1 MKPRSIA
8 RVLGAIVY
16 LLAGAACARALEIKG
31 MVLTV
36 SDLDRSIAFYQS
48 ALGFSKVGER
58 AIADPDAGARMRTV
72 TLKLGDET
80 IDLQQFRDSAG
91 PPIPA
96 DSRSNDL
103 WFQHFAVVVSD
114 MDKAY
119 ANLGRASFRAISSAP
134 QTIPASNAAAAGIR
148 AFKFKDPDG
157 HPLELLYFPAGKGN
171 PKWQRP
177 TDRIFLGID
186 HSAIAV
192 GDTAR
197 SLQFYRDLLGLR
209 VAGAS
214 LNSGA
219 TQEQLDDVPGAVVQ
233 VTGLRADSGSGPG
246 LEFLEYRLPADGRPA
261 PADAGPQAIVHV
273 HLVLEVDDLPRIAD
287 AIAGK
292 GPLPPSPACA
302 VSAQIVRGGG
312 PPSGRYLVVH
322 DPDGHAVLLVQ
333 RE

>member
-1 MKPRSIA
+1 MKPRFIA
-8 RVLGAIVY
+8 LVLGAVVY
-16 LLAGAACARALEIKG
+16 LLAGAVCARALEIKSI
-31 MVLTV
+31 VLTV
-36 SDLDRSIAFYQS
+36 SDLDRSIAFYQG
-48 ALGFSKVGER
+48 ALGFSNVGER
-58 AIADPDAGARMRTV
+58 SAARMRSA

-80 IDLQQFRDSAG
+80 IDLQQYLDSAG
-91 PPIPA
+91 APIPT
-96 DSRSNDL
+96 DGRSNDL

-119 ANLGRASFRAISSAP
+119 ANLARLPFRAISSAP
-134 QTIPASNAAAAGIR
+134 QTIPASNTAAAGIR

-192 GDTAR
+192 GDTGR

-214 LNSGA
+214 LNSGI
-219 TQEQLDDVPGAVVQ
+219 TQEQLDGVPGAVVQ
-233 VTGLRADSGSGPG
+233 VTGLRPDSSSGPG
-246 LEFLEYRLPADGRPA
+246 LEFLDYRMPGDGRPA
-261 PADAGPQAIVHV
+261 PADTRPEAIAHV
-273 HLVLEVDDLPRIAD
+273 HLVLEVDDLARIAA
-287 AIAGK
+287 AIARQ
-292 GPLPPSPACA
+292 GPPPPSPVGPAA
-302 VSAQIVRGGG
+302 PQTAQHAHPASVRCLIVR
-312 PPSGRYLVVH
+312 
-322 DPDGHAVLLVQ
+322 DPDGHAVMLVQ